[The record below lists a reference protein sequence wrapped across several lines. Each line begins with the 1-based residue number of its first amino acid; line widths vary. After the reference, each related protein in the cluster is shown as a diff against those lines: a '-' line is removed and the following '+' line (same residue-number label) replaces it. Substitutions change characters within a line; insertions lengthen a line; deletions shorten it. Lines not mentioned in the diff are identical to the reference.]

1 MPAGYEFVTLL
12 ARIANSIN
20 SHPLGISRQ
29 SSTSQGEDFLQPITP
44 NQMLLG
50 RSNPEN
56 PLRDFT
62 ESDKFTERI
71 AYVQNVE
78 KIWWQNWI
86 KECLPTLLP
95 ARKWKIKS
103 KNLNVGDVVLLSS
116 PTAHKSEYIL
126 AKVTEV
132 FPDKKN
138 LIRTVKIKYRRKN
151 SREAADKC
159 NSKMNEELVSVQR
172 LILIEPAFKD
182 GSEH

>member
-1 MPAGYEFVTLL
+1 
-12 ARIANSIN
+12 
-20 SHPLGISRQ
+20 
-29 SSTSQGEDFLQPITP
+29 
-44 NQMLLG
+44 MLLG
-50 RSNPEN
+50 RFNHEN